1 MNSFVNCKTIY
12 DDMQISLYIINR
24 VYERTNTNNFKI
36 ITTTKV
42 CIRFL
47 KRREAKK
54 KRVRYNSFD
63 LLKRVDYLYEY
74 RFWRNKVFYVFHQYM
89 KAIDKNKYNSI
100 VNFFDPES
108 NASPL

>member
-74 RFWRNKVFYVFHQYM
+74 RF
-89 KAIDKNKYNSI
+89 
-100 VNFFDPES
+100 
-108 NASPL
+108 